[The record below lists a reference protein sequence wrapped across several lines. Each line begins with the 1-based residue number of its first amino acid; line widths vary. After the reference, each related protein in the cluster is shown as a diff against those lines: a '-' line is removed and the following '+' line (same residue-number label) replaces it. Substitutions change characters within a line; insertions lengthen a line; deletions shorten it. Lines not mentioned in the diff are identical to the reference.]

1 MVPPSAGTSGNA
13 GVLGRRMQRVEP
25 PRDADPE
32 LRATP
37 LDAVHRS
44 LGAKMGPFAGW
55 LMPIEYEGALAE
67 HRAVRE
73 RVGLFDLTHLGKVE
87 VSGPGALGMLQRVVT
102 NDLSRASV
110 GEALYN
116 LVLNEGGGVIED
128 LIVYRLDDRRYFV
141 VPNAANAQR
150 VLQALE
156 EERAEDRVHLM
167 YHQDWCFLAV
177 QGPESVHVTA
187 QLFPEATD
195 LAFMQCVETEYRR
208 RPVILTRSG
217 YTGEVGFELFT
228 YQDVAEALWGD
239 LAGAAAPFGGMPC
252 GLAARDVLR
261 LEMGYPLYGQ
271 DLFESVT
278 ALEAG
283 LSWAVSFDKGE
294 FHGRDALSRQ
304 RDQGLPS
311 RLRGLLMEDRRHI
324 PRAHHPVMRGDDI
337 AGEVTSG
344 TFSPLLQKG
353 IALAYLWPA
362 DVAEIG
368 DRIEVDVR
376 GRRGSA
382 TVARPPF
389 VERSPR

>member
-1 MVPPSAGTSGNA
+1 MLLVAEPQEPS
-13 GVLGRRMQRVEP
+13 QEP
-25 PRDADPE
+25 AQEPSRE
-32 LRATP
+32 LRRTP

-55 LMPIEYEGALAE
+55 LMPIEYEGTLAE
-67 HRAVRE
+67 HKAVRE
-73 RVGLFDLTHLGKVE
+73 RVGLFDLTHLGKVD
-87 VSGPGALGMLQRVVT
+87 VAGPGALGMLQRVVT
-102 NDLSRASV
+102 NDLSKAAV

-128 LIVYRLDDRRYFV
+128 LIVYRLDDQRYFV

-150 VLQALE
+150 VLQVLE
-156 EERAEDRVHLM
+156 EEHAEDRLHLM

-177 QGPESVHVTA
+177 QGPESVHVTE
-187 QLFPEATD
+187 QLFPEAAD
-195 LAFMQCVETEYRR
+195 LAFMQCVETQYHR
-208 RPVILTRSG
+208 RPLILTRSG

-228 YQDVAEALWGD
+228 YQDVAEDLWRE
-239 LAGAAAPFGGMPC
+239 LAEAAAPFGGMPC

-294 FHGRDALSRQ
+294 FHGREALLRQ
-304 RDQGLPS
+304 RGLGLPS
-311 RLRGLLMEDRRHI
+311 RLLGLKMEERRHI

-337 AGEVTSG
+337 VGEVTSG
-344 TFSPLLQKG
+344 TFSPLLQRG
-353 IALAYLWPA
+353 IALAYVWPPDPV
-362 DVAEIG
+362 DVG
-368 DRIEVDVR
+368 DEVEVDVR
-376 GRRGSA
+376 GRRGRA
-382 TVARPPF
+382 TVVRPPF
-389 VERSPR
+389 VDRNPR